1 MIITCHNLNH
11 EAMILLYFGHCSMAV
26 SKLFNDDISSRE
38 IASYN
43 ESRLHFNGRYSVF
56 INKLEWRAVEN
67 YLKII

>member
-1 MIITCHNLNH
+1 
-11 EAMILLYFGHCSMAV
+11 MAV

-43 ESRLHFNGRYSVF
+43 ESHLHFNGRYSVF
-56 INKLEWRAVEN
+56 INKLEWRAAEN